1 MMMFKAIDKITAV
14 ATNSIKTVRIVR
26 TTDVNDYDRNLWMLY
41 TPDGGLD
48 DEFLTRG
55 PFVSFGAAKRMVNCH
70 GHIHQNAS
78 PPGLYM
84 NMSVE
89 AINYT
94 PQHIEDVAKKA
105 KKMIEKWN

>member
-55 PFVSFGAAKRMVNCH
+55 PFVSFDAAKR
-70 GHIHQNAS
+70 NAE
-78 PPGLYM
+78 M
-84 NMSVE
+84 NVGM
-89 AINYT
+89 
-94 PQHIEDVAKKA
+94 
-105 KKMIEKWN
+105 KMNLGDF